1 MLIGK
6 YFKKIKPEFKKH
18 YFSGIS
24 FNSKLCKKNN
34 IFFAIKGNKIDGNKF
49 INNAIFNGAKTIIYN
64 KKFQGFKNGVLF
76 LRFKNIRKKLAEI
89 CFKVFNSKIN
99 NLVAVTGTNGK
110 TSVCNFYF
118 QILNLNKKKVASIGT
133 LGIRTA
139 FENLPLTNT
148 TINPLQLSKS
158 LKKISKRKIDNVILE
173 ASSHGLKQHRL
184 DGLKFHKSIFTN
196 LSHDHLDYHK
206 NFNNYFNSKLY
217 LFKNLMHKKS
227 TIITDEDITEYQK
240 ILKISKKKKLKLKT
254 VSKIKGD
261 IEILEHKYFGEKQFL
276 KIKYKNSTYSF
287 ELNLLGKLQI
297 KNLFM
302 AILAA
307 ENKNL
312 KFKQIIKILHKIQPI
327 KGRLEKIG
335 KIKNNAICILDYAHT
350 PDALKLCL
358 KNLREQFTERRI
370 FIVLGCGG
378 NRDQSKRSII
388 GGIANKYCDKIY
400 LTDDN
405 PRYESPKK
413 IRDEIKKNI
422 EKNKLYEISNRK
434 KAIEKAIS

>member
-139 FENLPLTNT
+139 FENLPLANT
-148 TINPLQLSKS
+148 TINPLQLSKI

-217 LFKNLMHKKS
+217 LFKYLMHKKS

-240 ILKISKKKKLKLKT
+240 ILKISKKKKT
-254 VSKIKGD
+254 
-261 IEILEHKYFGEKQFL
+261 
-276 KIKYKNSTYSF
+276 
-287 ELNLLGKLQI
+287 
-297 KNLFM
+297 
-302 AILAA
+302 
-307 ENKNL
+307 
-312 KFKQIIKILHKIQPI
+312 
-327 KGRLEKIG
+327 
-335 KIKNNAICILDYAHT
+335 
-350 PDALKLCL
+350 
-358 KNLREQFTERRI
+358 
-370 FIVLGCGG
+370 
-378 NRDQSKRSII
+378 
-388 GGIANKYCDKIY
+388 
-400 LTDDN
+400 
-405 PRYESPKK
+405 
-413 IRDEIKKNI
+413 
-422 EKNKLYEISNRK
+422 
-434 KAIEKAIS
+434 